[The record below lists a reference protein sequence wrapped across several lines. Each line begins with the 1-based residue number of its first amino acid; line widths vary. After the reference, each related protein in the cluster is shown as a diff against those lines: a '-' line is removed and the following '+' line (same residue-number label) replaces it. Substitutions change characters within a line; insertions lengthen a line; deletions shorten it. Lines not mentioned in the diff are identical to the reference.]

1 MDPVRILVAEDE
13 PLIRMM
19 ITHVLINHGY
29 DVVEAANGLE
39 AVRLLDEAGPF
50 GLVITDLAMPV
61 MDGVAVAEHAR
72 AVNPETAVIF
82 ASAWAGDRNLPKPH
96 VHLNKPYKR
105 RQLIAAV
112 EAALEAK
119 AEDIRLKALSITD
132 AT

>member
-39 AVRLLDEAGPF
+39 AIRLLDEAGPF
-50 GLVITDLAMPV
+50 SLVITDLAMPV
-61 MDGVAVAEHAR
+61 MDGVAVAVHAR
-72 AVNPETAVIF
+72 AADPETAVIF
-82 ASAWAGDRNLPKPH
+82 ASAWAGDRNLPKPY
-96 VHLNKPYKR
+96 VNLDKPYNR

-119 AEDIRLKALSITD
+119 AEDIRLKALSVTD